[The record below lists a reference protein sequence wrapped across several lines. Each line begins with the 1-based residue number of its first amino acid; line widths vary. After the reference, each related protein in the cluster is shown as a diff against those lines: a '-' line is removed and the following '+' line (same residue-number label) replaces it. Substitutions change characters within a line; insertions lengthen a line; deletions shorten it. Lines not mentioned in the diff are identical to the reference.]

1 MGRRLLAGVAQRRSP
16 SRQERCSDRVAS
28 PRPARE
34 AQGTK
39 VARASARKS
48 IRFEQHDLYIEFNA
62 TAGDAGLQLGADAE
76 SWRRFTLY
84 DTQGKVLIH
93 IGARGRLHDPFGL
106 SELFLEASEPA
117 FTDVPFNVFKRRF
130 PEGTYR
136 FRGVTSKGPHAG
148 RGRSAVAPYPC
159 GSGRH
164 LSDGGRARGPQ
175 RDSRS
180 PGIR

>member
-1 MGRRLLAGVAQRRSP
+1 MGRRLLAGVASAALAITAGTVLG
-16 SRQERCSDRVAS
+16 SGGLAS
-28 PRPARE
+28 ASSGSTGNE
-34 AQGTK
+34 VG
-39 VARASARKS
+39 RASANKP
-48 IRFEQHDLYIEFNA
+48 IRFEQHDLYVEFNA

-76 SWRRFTLY
+76 SWKRFTLY

-93 IGARGRLHDPFGL
+93 IGSRGRLHRPFGL

-136 FRGVTSKGPHAG
+136 FRGVTSNG
-148 RGRSAVAPYPC
+148 RTLIGSDELSHLIPAAPNVTSP
-159 GSGRH
+159 R
-164 LSDGGRARGPQ
+164 RARLWTPTG
-175 RDSRS
+175 SRS